1 MIKCFLS
8 HSSKDKDY
16 VRVVASG
23 LRKETRIF
31 DEQTFEKGMSPSEE
45 ILKGLD
51 DTSLFVL
58 FLSDSALESDW
69 VKEEMR
75 LAKKKVED
83 GHLQRIYPIIIDDKI
98 TFTDPRVPSWMKEG
112 FNIQPIRKPNV
123 ALRKINARLREI
135 AFKTHPA

>member
-1 MIKCFLS
+1 MGKLHSFSPALERCKVQIWHLLPKMKKKGLQMIKCFLS

-75 LAKKKVED
+75 LAKKKSR
-83 GHLQRIYPIIIDDKI
+83 GWSSATYLSNYNR
-98 TFTDPRVPSWMKEG
+98 
-112 FNIQPIRKPNV
+112 
-123 ALRKINARLREI
+123 
-135 AFKTHPA
+135 

>member
-16 VRVVASG
+16 VRQVASG

-31 DEQTFEKGMSPSEE
+31 DEQTFEKGMSPAEE
-45 ILKGLD
+45 IIKGLD

-58 FLSDSALESDW
+58 FLSDSALESKW

-75 LAKKKVED
+75 LAKTKVDE

-98 TFTDPRVPSWMKEG
+98 TFSDERIPSWMKDG
-112 FNIQPIRKPNV
+112 FN
-123 ALRKINARLREI
+123 
-135 AFKTHPA
+135 